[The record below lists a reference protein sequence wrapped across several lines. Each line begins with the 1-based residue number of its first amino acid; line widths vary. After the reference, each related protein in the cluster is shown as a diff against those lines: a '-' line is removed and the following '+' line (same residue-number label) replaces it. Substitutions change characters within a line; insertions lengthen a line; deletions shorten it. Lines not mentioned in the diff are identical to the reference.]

1 MNFCFPTSADLEMRM
16 QSNSMCW
23 VSTSEF
29 IISVYKFIKGNVEGY
44 FDREAET
51 LYYPSFALVT
61 LLKRHFPCIDT
72 YVYIPIVLFCLVNTV
87 FVSNGA

>member
-1 MNFCFPTSADLEMRM
+1 MLKDTL
-16 QSNSMCW
+16 
-23 VSTSEF
+23 T
-29 IISVYKFIKGNVEGY
+29 
-44 FDREAET
+44 EAET